1 MKRISLIVP
10 CLNEEQAIP
19 EFKKEI
25 DRVFTEQLQGYE
37 RELIFIDDG
46 STDSTLQALK
56 TMSETSPEV
65 KYISFS
71 RNFGK
76 EAAIYAG
83 LEAATG
89 DYAAVMD
96 VDLQDPPA
104 LLPDMLKAIEEE
116 GYDCAGTRRTTREG
130 EPALRSFFARAFYKT
145 INKISDTRIVDGARD
160 YKLMAR
166 PVLEALLS
174 LKEYNRFSKGLYEW
188 VGFRTKWFEYEN
200 VERVA
205 GETKWSFFKLFR
217 YSIEGILAFSTVPLA
232 LASIMGIM
240 LSLVSFLS
248 IIILMVR
255 ELIWHHSAYGWTS
268 MVCIFC
274 MMGGIIL
281 LSIGILGQYLA
292 KTYTEVKGRPIYI
305 ARERSTPLAK

>member
-1 MKRISLIVP
+1 MKRISLIIP
-10 CLNEEQAIP
+10 CLNEEEAIP

-25 DRVFTEQLQGYE
+25 DRVFSERLGGYE
-37 RELIFIDDG
+37 RELIFVDDG
-46 STDSTLQALK
+46 STDSTLQTIKGLAAD
-56 TMSETSPEV
+56 SPEIRF
-65 KYISFS
+65 ISFS

-96 VDLQDPPA
+96 VDLQDPPT
-104 LLPDMLKAIEEE
+104 LLPDMIRAIEEE
-116 GYDCAGTRRTTREG
+116 GYDCAGTRRVTREG
-130 EPALRSFFARAFYKT
+130 EPVLRSFFARAFYKT
-145 INKISDTRIVDGARD
+145 INRISDTRIVEGARD
-160 YKLMAR
+160 YKLMTR

-205 GETKWSFFKLFR
+205 GETKWSFFKLFL
-217 YSIEGILAFSTVPLA
+217 YSIEGIVAFSTVPLG
-232 LASIMGIM
+232 LASIIGVL

-248 IIILMVR
+248 IIILVIR
-255 ELIWHHSAYGWTS
+255 ELVWHHSAYGWTS
-268 MVCIFC
+268 MICVFC
-274 MMGGIIL
+274 LLGGIIL
-281 LSIGILGQYLA
+281 LCLGILGQYLA
-292 KTYTEVKGRPIYI
+292 KTYTEVKKRPIYI
-305 ARERSTPLAK
+305 ARERS